1 MRLPN
6 IVGVKLKG
14 SLQKGVTGTDL
25 VLAMT
30 NFLRDEGVVG
40 AYLEFFGEGAN
51 SLSVGDRASI
61 SNMTPEYGAT
71 AAMFYIDEQTLAYLR
86 LTGRSD
92 AQVALVEAMQ
102 KPWLVGRCHGYG
114 RIRTVP
120 QFDLS
125 NVGVI
130 LGRLALA
137 KVITD
142 DLTERALPILNCLPK
157 LVVNQQRQKIPDG
170 ANYRSHH
177 QLHQHQPA
185 RLPPA

>member
-92 AQVALVEAMQ
+92 AQVALVEAYAKATGLWADAMDTAEYERV
-102 KPWLVGRCHGYG
+102 LE
-114 RIRTVP
+114 
-120 QFDLS
+120 FDLS
-125 NVGVI
+125 SVGRNI
-130 LGRLALA
+130 AGPSALM
-137 KVITD
+137 
-142 DLTERALPILNCLPK
+142 PK
-157 LVVNQQRQKIPDG
+157 
-170 ANYRSHH
+170 S
-177 QLHQHQPA
+177 QLMT
-185 RLPPA
+185 